1 MLATLGLLGLL
12 SNSGGDPSRPPQPA
26 RSFYYRPRI
35 EVWTSRGD
43 DPYTSHQAVRVYFRT
58 EQDAFVTI
66 FRVDTDGRVQVLFPR
81 EPWEDNFA
89 RGEREYEVRGGGG
102 YTRDAFYI
110 DEYPGVG
117 YIFAVAAADAFA
129 YEAMAT
135 GDRWDYRGIADGRIR
150 GDPYVALTGLAQR
163 IVPEGYTEWDYDI
176 VPYYVQQ
183 HYDYPRFLCYDC
195 HTHVS
200 YPYWS
205 PYDYTCI
212 RFRIVVFDDP
222 YYYPY
227 RYYGGTRVVFTRP
240 LRPEPRFI
248 FKDRRGS
255 DVFVTRV
262 RQRPVNDD
270 RRREVPEVPGVRDR
284 GVVPPPVI
292 RQRQRAEP
300 PRAPDDADRGGVR
313 RRPDAAG
320 EPSRPD
326 HPVRPDHPD
335 RRNVPD
341 QPDARERPDHRDR
354 PDRPSR
360 PGQDARPDVNPDRSR
375 LARPEPPAAL
385 APERPRP
392 EPRREPEARPRVE
405 PQAPPRVQPP
415 APTPPPPPRSEP
427 RVEPKRDAPREKPKS
442 EPELKRRKP

>member
-1 MLATLGLLGLL
+1 MFAAYGLL
-12 SNSGGDPSRPPQPA
+12 SLLTISGRDRPFQPA
-26 RSFYYRPRI
+26 RSVDYRPRV

-43 DPYTSHQAVRVYFRT
+43 DPYTSRQPVRVYFRA

-89 RGEREYEVRGGGG
+89 RGEREYEVRGADS
-102 YTRDAFYI
+102 REAFYV
-110 DEYPGVG
+110 DDYPGVG
-117 YIFAVAAADAFA
+117 YVFAVAAADPFA
-129 YEAMAT
+129 YDAIER
-135 GDRWDYRGIADGRIR
+135 GDNWDYRGIADGRIR
-150 GDPYVALTGLAQR
+150 GDPYVALTGLAER
-163 IVPEGYTEWDYDI
+163 IVPEGYSEWDYDI
-176 VPYYVQQ
+176 VPYYVRQ

-195 HTHVS
+195 HTYAS

-248 FKDRRGS
+248 FKDRQPS

-270 RRREVPEVPGVRDR
+270 RRREPGVRSQEGGGA
-284 GVVPPPVI
+284 GVVQPPII
-292 RQRQRAEP
+292 RQRQRAENP
-300 PRAPDDADRGGVR
+300 QLPDDGEGGGR
-313 RRPDAAG
+313 RRPAQTGQPGRRDLL
-320 EPSRPD
+320 PD
-326 HPVRPDHPD
+326 HPEHAD
-335 RRNVPD
+335 RPD
-341 QPDARERPDHRDR
+341 QPGARERPDPRDR
-354 PDRPSR
+354 PDRSDPPVQAR
-360 PGQDARPDVNPDRSR
+360 PPDARPDHP
-375 LARPEPPAAL
+375 RPAPQATP
-385 APERPRP
+385 APERPRA
-392 EPRREPEARPRVE
+392 EPRREPEARPRPE
-405 PQAPPRVQPP
+405 REA
-415 APTPPPPPRSEP
+415 PPRSEP
-427 RVEPKRDAPREKPKS
+427 RVEPKREPSREKPKS

>member
-1 MLATLGLLGLL
+1 MFATYGLL
-12 SNSGGDPSRPPQPA
+12 SLLTISGRDRPLQPA
-26 RSFYYRPRI
+26 RSVDYRPRV

-43 DPYTSHQAVRVYFRT
+43 DPYTSRQPVRVYFRA

-66 FRVDTDGRVQVLFPR
+66 FRVDTDGRVQILFPR

-89 RGEREYEVRGGGG
+89 RGDRDYEVRGADS
-102 YTRDAFYI
+102 REAFYV
-110 DEYPGVG
+110 DDYPGVG
-117 YIFAVAAADAFA
+117 YVFAVAAADPFA
-129 YEAMAT
+129 YDAIER
-135 GDRWDYRGIADGRIR
+135 GDHWDYRGIADGRIR
-150 GDPYVALTGLAQR
+150 GDPYVALTGLAER
-163 IVPEGYTEWDYDI
+163 IVSEGYTEWDYDI

-195 HTHVS
+195 HTSAS

-248 FKDRRGS
+248 FKDRQRS

-270 RRREVPEVPGVRDR
+270 RRREPGVRSQDLGGVGGAGGA
-284 GVVPPPVI
+284 GVVPPPII
-292 RQRQRAEP
+292 RQRPRPENPQR
-300 PRAPDDADRGGVR
+300 PDDADRGGR
-313 RRPDAAG
+313 RRPDQTDQTDQ
-320 EPSRPD
+320 PVRRDHPVHPD
-326 HPVRPDHPD
+326 HPERPDHPD
-335 RRNVPD
+335 
-341 QPDARERPDHRDR
+341 Q
-354 PDRPSR
+354 
-360 PGQDARPDVNPDRSR
+360 
-375 LARPEPPAAL
+375 
-385 APERPRP
+385 RPRA

-405 PQAPPRVQPP
+405 PEAPPAPRVQPP
-415 APTPPPPPRSEP
+415 AHAPSPPPRSEP
-427 RVEPKRDAPREKPKS
+427 RVEPKREPPREKPKS